1 MSLISIRPYRD
12 GSAIIIGFGLGLVI
26 SAMLASLAFG
36 LCLGV
41 GTGAVID
48 GLIRIKAARQS
59 RVLRHY

>member
-1 MSLISIRPYRD
+1 MSLVSMRPYRD

-26 SAMLASLAFG
+26 SAMLANLAFG

-48 GLIRIKAARQS
+48 GLMRIRAAHQS
-59 RVLRHY
+59 HVLERN